1 LNSNAAY
8 ESPVVYEPNEF
19 STEALRHSKVK
30 LTWDD
35 DDPDRLKVTRR
46 KFTKEDLKNMDFQ
59 AYIASDEEDSEDD
72 EEARERYKKLLLGN
86 SDDEDENDDHNQEME
101 ITFAPG
107 LSQAAQDILDKK
119 KEKEVIKSFF
129 FFINYN

>member
-1 LNSNAAY
+1 MIFILYSNAAY
-8 ESPVVYEPNEF
+8 ESPIVYEPNEF

-72 EEARERYKKLLLGN
+72 EPEKDTKNYYQEIMMKKMRMMIKIKKWKLLL
-86 SDDEDENDDHNQEME
+86 
-101 ITFAPG
+101 
-107 LSQAAQDILDKK
+107 LL
-119 KEKEVIKSFF
+119 V
-129 FFINYN
+129 

>member
-1 LNSNAAY
+1 
-8 ESPVVYEPNEF
+8 
-19 STEALRHSKVK
+19 
-30 LTWDD
+30 
-35 DDPDRLKVTRR
+35 
-46 KFTKEDLKNMDFQ
+46 MDFQ

-86 SDDEDENDDHNQEME
+86 SDDEEENEDNNQEME

-119 KEKEVIKSFF
+119 KEKEVSLSKNFNKNKCLIGNLY
-129 FFINYN
+129 ILL